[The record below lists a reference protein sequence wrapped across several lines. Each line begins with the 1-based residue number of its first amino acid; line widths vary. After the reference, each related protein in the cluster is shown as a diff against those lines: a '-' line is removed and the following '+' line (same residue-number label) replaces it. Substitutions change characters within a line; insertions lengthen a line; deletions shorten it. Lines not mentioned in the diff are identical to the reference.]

1 MKKFSK
7 LLENT
12 FKQANLKKVRLKVD
26 PAFCERGE
34 ISKYQGYDG
43 YILAEIKKDKNIE
56 IYIEELEIIATVPED
71 MVDCEVGSTKF
82 EQLKLNALVFL
93 KEEKGMAS
101 DSPLITMIM
110 HSTSIQMF
118 ESYLLNNGCSDK
130 DLIAIYRIEY
140 ESTESIP
147 QF

>member
-26 PAFCERGE
+26 PAFCEKGE
-34 ISKYQGYDG
+34 ISKYQGYCG
-43 YILAEIKKDKNIE
+43 YILSETETEAS
-56 IYIEELEIIATVPED
+56 IYIEELEVIANIP
-71 MVDCEVGSTKF
+71 MQMIDCEVSDTKF
-82 EQLKLNALVFL
+82 EQLKLNALVYL
-93 KEEKGMAS
+93 KEEKNMAS
-101 DSPLITMIM
+101 DSPLITLIM

-118 ESYLLNNGCSDK
+118 ESYLLNNGCNDK

-140 ESTESIP
+140 ETTKAAP